1 MPACHTGRVSRAA
14 HASELPVVLFD
25 FDGTIA
31 DSFELVLAQYNAIAP
46 RFRARAVDHAELP
59 RLRKLAVPEIM
70 REHRV
75 TYWKLPLLVWSMRRR
90 LHAHVADVAPFPGIV
105 EALHALR
112 DAGVRSSVL
121 STNSSANIERFL
133 SRHDLRVFDDVA
145 GGVSMFG
152 KARALRRWVARAGVP
167 KERVVYVG
175 DEERDIDAAKAAGIR
190 SVAVS
195 WGYAD
200 RAQLAARR
208 PTHLVD
214 HPRELVTLIL
224 SG

>member
-1 MPACHTGRVSRAA
+1 MGAP
-14 HASELPVVLFD
+14 ELPLVLFD

-31 DSFELVLAQYNAIAP
+31 DSFELVLAQYNELAP
-46 RFRARAVDHAELP
+46 LFRTRTVDRAELP

-90 LHAHVADVAPFPGIV
+90 LHAHVAEVAPCEGVV
-105 EALHALR
+105 EALRALR
-112 DAGVRSSVL
+112 AAGVRSSVL
-121 STNSSANIERFL
+121 STNSSANIRRFVE
-133 SRHDLRVFDDVA
+133 RHDLRVFDEVA

-167 KERVVYVG
+167 PERVIYVG
-175 DEERDIDAAKAAGIR
+175 DEERDVEAAHAAGIR
-190 SVAVS
+190 SIAVS

-200 RAQLAARR
+200 RGQLAARR

-214 HPRELVTLIL
+214 HPRELLRLLLPT
-224 SG
+224 

>member
-1 MPACHTGRVSRAA
+1 
-14 HASELPVVLFD
+14 VVLFD

-31 DSFELVLAQYNAIAP
+31 DSFELVLAQYNQLAP
-46 RFRARAVDHAELP
+46 LFRARAVDRAELP

-75 TYWKLPLLVWSMRRR
+75 TYWKLPFLVWSMRRR
-90 LHAHVADVAPFPGIV
+90 LHAHVAEVSPCAGVV
-105 EALHALR
+105 EALRTLR
-112 DAGVRSSVL
+112 AAGVRSSVL
-121 STNSSANIERFL
+121 STNSSANIRRFVERHEL
-133 SRHDLRVFDDVA
+133 DVFDDIA

-175 DEERDIDAAKAAGIR
+175 DEERDVEAAHAAGIR
-190 SVAVS
+190 SVAVT

-200 RAQLAARR
+200 PGQLAARR
-208 PTHLVD
+208 PTHLVES
-214 HPRELVTLIL
+214 PAQLVSLL
-224 SG
+224 LAPAR